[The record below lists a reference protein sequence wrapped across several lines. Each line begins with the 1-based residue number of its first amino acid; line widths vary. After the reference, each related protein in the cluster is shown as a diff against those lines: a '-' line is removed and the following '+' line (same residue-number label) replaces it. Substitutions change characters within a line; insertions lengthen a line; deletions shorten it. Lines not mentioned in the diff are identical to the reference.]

1 MSFTDIDRAR
11 IADAIATAELTTS
24 GEIVCI
30 VSDAHHRYP
39 ATGLTIAALAAFTLP
54 FAAVWLGLD
63 FSALMPWRSW
73 TGSGF
78 ATDLRAGIEAYALV
92 QVVVFVAIAALTIWT
107 GVGAALTP
115 RGIKRDRVHGEAI
128 SQFRAR
134 GMGSTRARTGV
145 LIYVSSRDRIAE
157 VVADEGIYS
166 KVAPEHWA
174 TTVAALV
181 AGLRDGEP
189 ARGFVDAVA
198 LAGAV
203 LAEHFPPDLADN
215 PNELPDRLIE
225 L

>member
-1 MSFTDIDRAR
+1 MNLTDTGRAQ
-11 IADAIATAELTTS
+11 IAEAIATAELTTS

-30 VSDAHHRYP
+30 ISDARHRYP
-39 ATGLTIAALAAFTLP
+39 ASGLTLAALAAFTLP
-54 FAAVWLGLD
+54 FGAVWLGLD
-63 FSALMPWRSW
+63 FSTLMPWRSW

-92 QVVVFVAIAALTIWT
+92 QVVVFVAVAALTVWT
-107 GVGAALTP
+107 GIGAALTP
-115 RGIKRDRVHGEAI
+115 RGIKRDRVHAEAL

-134 GMGSTRARTGV
+134 GMGRTRARTGV
-145 LIYVSSRDRIAE
+145 LIYVSSHDRIAE
-157 VVADEGIYS
+157 VVADEGIYA
-166 KVAPEHWA
+166 KVDPMHWG
-174 TTVAALV
+174 TTVAALI
-181 AGLRDGEP
+181 AGLKAGDP
-189 ARGFVDAVA
+189 ARGFVDAVG

>member
-1 MSFTDIDRAR
+1 MAFSESDRAR
-11 IADAIATAELTTS
+11 IAEAIASAELKTS

-30 VSDAHHRYP
+30 VTERRHRYA
-39 ATGLTIAALAAFTLP
+39 ATGLTVAALAAFTLP
-54 FAAVWLGLD
+54 LLGVWAGADFA
-63 FSALMPWRSW
+63 ALMPWRSW
-73 TGSGF
+73 TGNAF
-78 ATDLRAGIEAYALV
+78 AADLRAGIEAYALV
-92 QVVVFVAIAALTIWT
+92 QVVVFVAVAALTIWT
-107 GVGAALTP
+107 GLGAALTP
-115 RGIKRDRVHGEAI
+115 KSIKRDRVHAEAL

-134 GMGSTRARTGV
+134 GMGRTRARTGV
-145 LIYVSSRDRIAE
+145 LIYVSMDDHIAE

-181 AGLRDGEP
+181 AGLRDGDP